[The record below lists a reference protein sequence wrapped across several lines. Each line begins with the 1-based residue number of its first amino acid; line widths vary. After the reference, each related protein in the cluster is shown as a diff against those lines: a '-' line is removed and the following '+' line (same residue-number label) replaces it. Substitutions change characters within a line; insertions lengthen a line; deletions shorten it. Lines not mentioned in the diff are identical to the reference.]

1 MILAQVPELLSSNPP
16 FDWHAFA
23 PEIVLVGTIL
33 VVLIADLIGPGRNS
47 WQTSRLASIGVLA
60 SLVPVLTLAQ
70 DGANRSLF
78 GGAYVVDNYALA
90 LKGFFLVATYLTILI
105 SVDHVG
111 EGDYYQSE
119 YYFLLLTSVLGM
131 TVMASARDFISI
143 FVALETISIP
153 TYVLAGFRKHDR
165 KSNEAGIKYY
175 VIGALSSAIMLYGL
189 SFIYGVTGSTKLSSI
204 NAALAGINDD
214 DAMALIAVGVFL
226 TLVGFAFKISAFPF
240 HWWAPDTYEGAPTPI
255 TAFLSVA
262 SKAGGFVALLSILFF
277 GFTDQPDTK
286 WWLIVWIFAATSM
299 TWGNLGA
306 LKQTNIVRMLA
317 YSSVAQG
324 GFILVPLAAYGIALD
339 HGLSESVRDT
349 AWQSVVVYLL
359 VYGVMNLG
367 AFAVV
372 IAVARRTRSGEI
384 ESYSGLF
391 QHSPALAVIMSLF
404 LASLAG
410 IPPVAGWFAK
420 FTMFRAAID
429 AGGGWGVS
437 LAVVAG
443 VNSVIAAFYY
453 LNVVRMMWFRPALED
468 AESVRMPA
476 ALTTSIAL
484 CTAGVVAVGVYPQV
498 FGKIADLVTSAT

>member
-1 MILAQVPELLSSNPP
+1 VLLA
-16 FDWHAFA
+16 
-23 PEIVLVGTIL
+23 
-33 VVLIADLIGPGRNS
+33 
-47 WQTSRLASIGVLA
+47 
-60 SLVPVLTLAQ
+60 LVPVLTLAN
-70 DGANRSLF
+70 DGTDRGLL
-78 GGAYVVDNYALA
+78 GGAFVVDNYALA

-105 SVDHVG
+105 SVDYIG

-131 TVMASARDFISI
+131 TVMASARDLISV

-165 KSNEAGIKYY
+165 VSNEAGIKYY
-175 VIGALSSAIMLYGL
+175 IVGALSSALMLYGM
-189 SFIYGVTGSTKLSSI
+189 SFVYGVTGSTKLSAISGGLASI
-204 NAALAGINDD
+204 NQDELALVS
-214 DAMALIAVGVFL
+214 VGVFL
-226 TLVGFAFKISAFPF
+226 ALVGFAFKVSAFPF
-240 HWWAPDTYEGAPTPI
+240 HWWAPDTYEGAPTPV

-277 GFTDQPDTK
+277 GFSGRGNEPGESPPDTF
-286 WWLIVWIFAATSM
+286 WWLVVWFLAAASM

-306 LKQTNIVRMLA
+306 LRQTNIVRMLA

-324 GFILVPLAAYGIALD
+324 GFMLVPLAAYGIANRSGGAL
-339 HGLSESVRDT
+339 HTGEVAT
-349 AWQSVVVYLL
+349 NAFQSVVVYLL

-384 ESYSGLF
+384 SSYNGLF

-429 AGGGWGVS
+429 AGTGWGVT

-453 LNVVRMMWFRPALED
+453 LAVVRNMWFRPAEEG
-468 AESVRMPA
+468 AEPVRMPA
-476 ALTTSIAL
+476 ALSTSITL
-484 CTAGVVAVGVYPQV
+484 CTVGVVAVGVYPQI
-498 FGKIADLVTSAT
+498 FGRIAELVTTAG

>member
-1 MILAQVPELLSSNPP
+1 MLAAAVDLTKNPA

-23 PEIVLVGTIL
+23 PELVLVGTIL
-33 VVLIADLIGPGRNS
+33 AVLLVDLVRPGRNS
-47 WQTSRLASIGVLA
+47 WQTSRIASVGVLLA
-60 SLVPVLTLAQ
+60 LIPVMTLAQ
-70 DGANRSLF
+70 DGVNRSLF
-78 GGAYVVDNYALA
+78 GGAYEVDNYALA
-90 LKGFFLVATYLTILI
+90 LKGFFLIATYLTILI
-105 SVDHVG
+105 SVDYIG

-131 TVMASARDFISI
+131 TVMASSRDLISI

-165 KSNEAGIKYY
+165 RSNEGGIKYY
-175 VIGALSSAIMLYGL
+175 VIGALSSALMLYGM
-189 SFIYGVTGSTKLSSI
+189 SFVYGVTGSTLLADIGS
-204 NAALAGINDD
+204 ALAADPDGK
-214 DAMALIAVGVFL
+214 ALVAVGVFL
-226 TLVGFAFKISAFPF
+226 ALTGFAFKVSAFPF
-240 HWWAPDTYEGAPTPI
+240 HWWAPDTYEGAPTPV

-262 SKAGGFVALLSILFF
+262 SKAGGFVALLNIIFF
-277 GFTDQPDTK
+277 GFSAQPDTR
-286 WWLIVWIFAATSM
+286 WWLVVWFFAAASM

-324 GFILVPLAAYGIALD
+324 GFMLVPFAAYGLATR
-339 HGLSESVRDT
+339 GTGANAAEVATS
-349 AWQSVVVYLL
+349 AFQSVVIYLMI
-359 VYGVMNLG
+359 YGVMNLG

-384 ESYSGLF
+384 SSYDGLF
-391 QHSPALAVIMSLF
+391 QHSPGLTVIMSLF

-437 LAVVAG
+437 LAVIAG

-453 LNVVRMMWFRPALED
+453 LNVVRNMWFRPA
-468 AESVRMPA
+468 AEGTEHVTMPA
-476 ALTTSIAL
+476 ALATSIAL
-484 CTAGVVAVGVYPQV
+484 CTAGVVAVGVYPQI
-498 FGKIADLVTSAT
+498 FGKIAELVTTAG